1 MLPRLPTDRRPPEV
15 PTLTERTIP
24 ILPCRSI
31 DDTIDFYQALGFE
44 VTYRQERPNTYAVV
58 RRGGIELQFFVLK
71 ALDPAQ
77 SYSTCYVL
85 VADVDALYEAFAT
98 GLRAALGRL
107 PSRGIPRIT
116 ALKDMTYGV
125 RQFMV
130 VDPGGNYIR
139 IGQPIEAKPAL
150 RAERAGRL
158 ERALVAATTL
168 ADSKMDDVAAA
179 RVLDS
184 AFADDADASGPV
196 LVRAWIL
203 RADLA
208 YRLGDVDGATAWLA
222 EAARIDL
229 SEDERA
235 AIADDLRRAD
245 DLAEEIGAP

>member
-1 MLPRLPTDRRPPEV
+1 M

-31 DDTIDFYQALGFE
+31 DETLDFYRALGFQ

-71 ALDPAQ
+71 GLDPAQ

-85 VADVDALYEAFAT
+85 VSDVDALYEAFAT

-116 ALKDMTYGV
+116 AVRDMTYGV
-125 RQFMV
+125 RQFVV

-150 RAERAGRL
+150 RAESAGRL

-168 ADSKMDDVAAA
+168 ADLKMDDAAAA

-184 AFADDADASGPV
+184 AFVDDEAAPDPV
-196 LVRAWIL
+196 LVRARIL
-203 RADLA
+203 RADVA
-208 YRLGDVDGATAWLA
+208 YRMGDVDGAKAWLA

-229 SEDERA
+229 SEDDRA
-235 AIADDLRRAD
+235 AIGDDLRRAN
-245 DLAEEIGAP
+245 DLAEVIGAG